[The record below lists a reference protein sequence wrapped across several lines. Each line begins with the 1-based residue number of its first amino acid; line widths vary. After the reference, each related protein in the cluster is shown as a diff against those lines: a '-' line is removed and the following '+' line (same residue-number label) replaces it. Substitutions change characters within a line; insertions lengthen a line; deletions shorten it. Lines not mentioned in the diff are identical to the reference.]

1 MASPE
6 SEEFVRGFARG
17 LAVIEAMGDG
27 APSKTIA
34 DIAQVAHLPRSVVKR
49 LVLTLC
55 ELRFADTD
63 GKLFRLTPRVL
74 KLGLSWLQSLP
85 FWRYAQ
91 PVLEELRT
99 RTEESCSMA
108 VLDGEDIVYV
118 LRVPSKHILATSLSV
133 GSRLPAYA
141 VSLGHVLLAHLDE
154 IELPRY
160 FESVDL
166 KARTPRTLTSES
178 KLRQVLKTVRQ
189 KGYAWVDGELDV
201 AICGIAVPVRDG
213 EGRAIA
219 AINVSLI
226 SGAWN
231 ESSARERFL
240 VPLRHAA
247 EQIRPA
253 MLHG

>member
-1 MASPE
+1 M
-6 SEEFVRGFARG
+6 
-17 LAVIEAMGDG
+17 
-27 APSKTIA
+27 
-34 DIAQVAHLPRSVVKR
+34 
-49 LVLTLC
+49 
-55 ELRFADTD
+55 
-63 GKLFRLTPRVL
+63 
-74 KLGLSWLQSLP
+74 
-85 FWRYAQ
+85 
-91 PVLEELRT
+91 
-99 RTEESCSMA
+99 
-108 VLDGEDIVYV
+108 

-133 GSRLPAYA
+133 GSRLPAHA

-154 IELPRY
+154 TALRRY

-166 KARTPRTLTSES
+166 KAFTPRSLTSAA
-178 KLRQVLKTVRQ
+178 KLRQALEVVRQ

-226 SGAWN
+226 SGAWD
-231 ESSARERFL
+231 ESSARKRFL

-253 MLHG
+253 MPRG